1 MPSKN
6 LLLIIC
12 LLASLT
18 LSSQSCFPE
27 GLAFSA
33 QSQIDQFAAVNVG
46 CKKLIGNLTILGK
59 NIKNLDGLSQITEV
73 EGDIYIT
80 SCDSII
86 NIDGLKNIQ
95 KVGGAIRIQNN
106 PQLMSIG
113 FQHLRHAKGDF
124 FYISSNPKIKS
135 LSGMNRLD
143 SISGIFQIWNQDSIT
158 SLTGLDSLTF
168 VGKDIAIFKNKNL
181 NSLNGLSSLV
191 HVGDGFRVYENAT
204 LSTLDALPVDLK
216 IEGPLVINDNPT
228 LSDCA
233 ARAICEYIKNPSSFM
248 VFNNNSSGCG
258 SVSDVQTACIS
269 SGDHLT
275 SIDEIKI
282 YPNPASE
289 FITFEGIKFKE
300 SVATLYD
307 INGQTLMKMDVKQ
320 QPSFDISHL
329 PVGLYIIKVGSFYSK
344 LYIQR

>member
-1 MPSKN
+1 MQSKN

-12 LLASLT
+12 LLATLT

-33 QSQIDQFAAVNVG
+33 QSQVDQFAAVNIG
-46 CKKLIGNLTILGK
+46 CKKINGNLTILGK

-80 SCDSII
+80 GCDSII

-106 PQLMSIG
+106 PLLMSIG
-113 FQHLRHAKGDF
+113 FQHLKHVKGDF

-135 LSGMNRLD
+135 LSAMNRLD

-181 NSLNGLSSLV
+181 KSLNGLSSLV
-191 HVGDGFRVYENAT
+191 HAGDGFRVYENAT
-204 LSTLDALPVDLK
+204 LSTLDALSVDLK
-216 IEGPLVINDNPT
+216 IDGPLVINDNPT

-248 VFNNNSSGCG
+248 VFNNNSSGCS
-258 SVSDVQTACIS
+258 SVSDVQTACLS

-289 FITFEGIKFKE
+289 FITFEGIKFIE

-307 INGQTLMKMDVKQ
+307 IHGQTLSKIDVKQ
-320 QPSFDISHL
+320 HSSYDISHL
-329 PVGLYIIKVGSFYSK
+329 PIGLYIIKVGSFYSK

>member
-1 MPSKN
+1 MKLKN
-6 LLLIIC
+6 LLLSVF
-12 LLASLT
+12 LLATLT

-33 QSQIDQFAAVNVG
+33 QSQIDQFAAVNAG
-46 CKKLIGNLTILGK
+46 CKKIEGNLTILGPT
-59 NIKNLDGLSQITEV
+59 IKNLDGLSQITEV
-73 EGDIYIT
+73 GGDIYIT
-80 SCDSII
+80 GCDSII

-106 PQLMSIG
+106 PLLMSIG
-113 FQHLRHAKGDF
+113 FQHLKQVKGDF

-135 LSGMNRLD
+135 LSAMNRLD

-181 NSLNGLSSLV
+181 KSLNGLSSLV
-191 HVGDGFRVYENAT
+191 HAGDSFRVYENAT
-204 LSTLDALPVDLK
+204 LSTLDALSVDLK
-216 IEGPLVINDNPT
+216 IDGPLVINDNPT

-258 SVSDVQTACIS
+258 SVSDVQTACLS

-289 FITFEGIKFKE
+289 FITFEGIQPIE
-300 SVATLYD
+300 SVVTIHD
-307 INGQTLMKMDVKQ
+307 IHGQTLFKIDVKQ
-320 QPSFDISHL
+320 HASFDISHL
-329 PVGLYIIKVGSFYSK
+329 AVGLYILKVGSFYSK